1 LGASRRLRLGAAE
14 VACGDASCGRRLRAK
29 IFAYPE
35 QALVLVAARF
45 IGRPVRWTSTRS
57 EASVSDIQ
65 ARDHRTRAELAIDG
79 DGRFL
84 AIRVRATVNL
94 GAYLSQYAPLVATS
108 VGAPV
113 QAGAY
118 RFQAIDVTVT
128 GVFTNTVPLDAY
140 RGAGRRAPRRPPS

>member
-1 LGASRRLRLGAAE
+1 
-14 VACGDASCGRRLRAK
+14 
-29 IFAYPE
+29 
-35 QALVLVAARF
+35 
-45 IGRPVRWTSTRS
+45 
-57 EASVSDIQ
+57 
-65 ARDHRTRAELAIDG
+65 
-79 DGRFL
+79 
-84 AIRVRATVNL
+84 VNL
-94 GAYLSQYAPLVATS
+94 GAYLSQYAQLVATS

>member
-1 LGASRRLRLGAAE
+1 
-14 VACGDASCGRRLRAK
+14 
-29 IFAYPE
+29 
-35 QALVLVAARF
+35 
-45 IGRPVRWTSTRS
+45 
-57 EASVSDIQ
+57 VSDIQ

-94 GAYLSQYAPLVATS
+94 GAYLSQYAPLVATG

-128 GVFTNTVPLDAY
+128 GSSPTLC
-140 RGAGRRAPRRPPS
+140 R